1 MFLVIGR
8 TIKQSL
14 INFWRNGWLSVAA
27 VSVLTLSLYVV
38 GILFF
43 VIVAAN
49 SVLKNVEEKINVSV
63 YFKSDVAEER
73 IMEIKKDLEK
83 YAEIY
88 SIDYVSKDQALDDFK
103 RNNADEPVIIR
114 SLEEIGENP
123 LLASLIIKANRQD
136 QYQAISDFV
145 ANSSFNDDVSR
156 INYSKNKEI
165 IAKLNNIIREVK
177 KVGSSLAVIFGAVSV
192 LIIFNTIRITIYTHK
207 QEIEVMRLVG
217 ASNMFIR
224 LPFVF
229 EGLIYGLIA
238 MIIATGMLFV
248 NIKFMAYYFPSL
260 IPSQDLVSLYFN
272 NLPVLFAIQAGAGMF
287 LGIISSWIAIRKY
300 LKI

>member
-1 MFLVIGR
+1 M
-8 TIKQSL
+8 
-14 INFWRNGWLSVAA
+14 
-27 VSVLTLSLYVV
+27 LTLSLYVV